1 MIYLFAISFVILVV
15 SAICLT
21 SYGVVFLLNY
31 LGISFKLILSI
42 AIGSLIIVF
51 LSAFIETIRRDSKMF
66 NGFLK

>member
-1 MIYLFAISFVILVV
+1 MIYLFAISFIILVV

-21 SYGVVFLLNY
+21 SYGIVFLLNY

-42 AIGSLIIVF
+42 TIGSLIIVF

>member
-1 MIYLFAISFVILVV
+1 MIYLFAISFIILVI

-21 SYGVVFLLNY
+21 SYGIVFLLNY
-31 LGISFKLILSI
+31 LGISFKLVLSI
-42 AIGSLIIVF
+42 VIGSLIIVF